1 MITHEESRR
10 IGHQDRG
17 GDIGPGLVLPGW
29 PTGRWQWSM
38 EQKIKMSDAFSESD
52 VKMYSRGD
60 VISGTVVQV
69 GESEILVDIG
79 YKSEGILSVS
89 ELSPFRTDGKVEE
102 GEEIRVLVTYIDEEK
117 GTVYASE
124 KQAEYE
130 KRIDV
135 LEVAYREGG
144 VIEGEITNEVRSAG
158 YHVNLDGIRAF
169 LPGSHLGNDL
179 PSSIDELRGQR
190 IKFKILELSRRDKN
204 LVVSHK
210 AYMKEQERER
220 RMTLFD
226 SLEKDQEI
234 EGVIRS
240 VVDFGLFVDIGGF
253 EGLVHRSE
261 IAWKDLPVPPAEYK
275 VGEKVNVKVLDFNK
289 EKGKVSLS
297 IKRLRSNPWGGI
309 MERYP
314 VGAQVDGTV
323 VSVTDFGAF
332 VELEKDVEGLVHVSE
347 LSWGHPEN
355 PKDVVEEGKQVSVVV
370 LSCDESAHRISLS
383 LRRTQ
388 RDPWEDVESKY
399 PRGQVIAGS
408 VTKITDFGAFV
419 KLEDGVEGL
428 VHVSEIDWGHV
439 SHPRDVLTEGDPVEV
454 KVLSA
459 DPAERRISL
468 SIRELKDNPWRKFVE
483 KFAIDEVVDGTITE
497 IKDFGAFMKITDDVD
512 GLIHVSEISDQRIGT
527 PSDVLTIGQKV
538 QAKIIGINEDKRQVR
553 LSMRNLFGPPEIPLG
568 AMGEPERERSGGG
581 RPSRGGG
588 GRRGKEKG
596 RPRERVD
603 RRFLD
608 DGGHESL
615 SMRDLLG
622 QAGIDDED

>member
-1 MITHEESRR
+1 
-10 IGHQDRG
+10 
-17 GDIGPGLVLPGW
+17 
-29 PTGRWQWSM
+29 M
-38 EQKIKMSDAFSESD
+38 EHKIRMSDAFSESD

-69 GESEILVDIG
+69 GDSEILVDIG
-79 YKSEGILSVS
+79 YKSEGVLSVS
-89 ELSPFRTDGKVEE
+89 ELSPFRTDGKVDE

-135 LEVAYREGG
+135 LEEVYREGG

-190 IKFKILELSRRDKN
+190 ILFKILELSRRDKN

-210 AYMKEQERER
+210 AYVKELEREK
-220 RMTLFD
+220 RMALFD
-226 SLEKDQEI
+226 SLAKEQEI

-240 VVDFGLFVDIGGF
+240 IVDFGLFVDIGGF

-261 IAWKDLPVPPAEYK
+261 IAWKDLPVPPPEYK
-275 VGEKVNVKVLDFNK
+275 IGDKVNVKVLDFNR

-297 IKRLRSNPWGGI
+297 IKRLRSNPWEGI
-309 MERYP
+309 SDRYP
-314 VGAQVDGTV
+314 VSVEVPGKV

-332 VELEKDVEGLVHVSE
+332 VELEQDVEGLVHVSE

-355 PKDVVEEGKQVSVVV
+355 PKDVVSEEDEVTVVV
-370 LSCDESAHRISLS
+370 LSCDEDAHRISLS

-388 RDPWEDVESKY
+388 QDPWEDIAAKY
-399 PRGQVIAGS
+399 PRGQAIEGA

-439 SHPRDVLTEGDPVEV
+439 NHPRDVLTEGDAVEV

-459 DPAERRISL
+459 DPTERRISL
-468 SIRELKDNPWRKFVE
+468 SIRELKDNPWRQFVE
-483 KFAIDEVVDGTITE
+483 KYAIDEIIEGEVTE
-497 IKDFGAFMKITDDVD
+497 IKDFGAFMKITKDVD
-512 GLIHVSEISDQRIGT
+512 GLIHVSEISNERIGT
-527 PSDVLTIGQKV
+527 PADVLAIGQKI

-553 LSMRNLFGPPEIPLG
+553 LSMRNLFGPPEIPVG
-568 AMGEPERERSGGG
+568 VIQEQERERPGG
-581 RPSRGGG
+581 RSG
-588 GRRGKEKG
+588 GRRKDREKSRSKE
-596 RPRERVD
+596 RID

-608 DGGHESL
+608 DSGHEAL

-622 QAGIDDED
+622 QEAVDDKDKDA